1 MKKRSNISFGPGAAS
16 LILIFVVLTLSVLGM
31 LSLMNARNDKALS
44 QRNASVLEC
53 VYALSSEAERSRAV
67 LDEVLWTLRP
77 YCDQKDE
84 YLDTLNLILN
94 AAKNASEGDEYSALL
109 SAQSYLS
116 ENATD
121 SEQETVANRI
131 FIKLGENRSE
141 FIKKLAVLN
150 KMTLDGDVVCWSQTD
165 SSDELTI
172 SDSVYGLRTL
182 ECGLQILPPSEDKR
196 SQWVS
201 HRLMT
206 TLADDDEAFFE
217 D

>member
-44 QRNASVLEC
+44 QRSASVLEC
-53 VYALSSEAERSRAV
+53 VYALNSEAERSRAV

-84 YLDTLNLILN
+84 YLDTLNLILD

-116 ENATD
+116 ENAAD

-172 SDSVYGLRTL
+172 SNSVYGLRTL

-201 HRLMT
+201 HRLLT

>member
-44 QRNASVLEC
+44 QRSASVLEC

-84 YLDTLNLILN
+84 YLDTLNLILD

-116 ENATD
+116 ENAAD

-201 HRLMT
+201 HRLLT

>member
-53 VYALSSEAERSRAV
+53 VYALNSEAERSRAV

-84 YLDTLNLILN
+84 YLDTLNLILD

-201 HRLMT
+201 HRLLT
-206 TLADDDEAFFE
+206 TLADDEAFFE

>member
-31 LSLMNARNDKALS
+31 LSLMNARNDKALT

-84 YLDTLNLILN
+84 YLDTLNLILD

-116 ENATD
+116 ENAAD

-172 SDSVYGLRTL
+172 SNSVYGLRTL
-182 ECGLQILPPSEDKR
+182 GCGLQILPPSEDKR

-201 HRLMT
+201 HRLLT

>member
-84 YLDTLNLILN
+84 YLDTLNLILD

-201 HRLMT
+201 HRLLT

>member
-53 VYALSSEAERSRAV
+53 VYALNSEAERSRAV

-84 YLDTLNLILN
+84 YLDTLNLILD
-94 AAKNASEGDEYSALL
+94 ATKNASEGDEYSALL

>member
-44 QRNASVLEC
+44 QRSASVLEC

-84 YLDTLNLILN
+84 YLDTLNLILD

-201 HRLMT
+201 HRLLT

>member
-44 QRNASVLEC
+44 QRSASVLEC

-84 YLDTLNLILN
+84 YLDTLNLILD

-116 ENATD
+116 ENAAD

-201 HRLMT
+201 HRLLT
-206 TLADDDEAFFE
+206 SLADDDEAFFE

>member
-31 LSLMNARNDKALS
+31 LSLMNARNDKALT

-84 YLDTLNLILN
+84 YLDTLNLILD

-116 ENATD
+116 ENAAD

-182 ECGLQILPPSEDKR
+182 ECGLQILPPSEKKR

-201 HRLMT
+201 HRLLT

>member
-53 VYALSSEAERSRAV
+53 VYALNSEAERSRAV

-84 YLDTLNLILN
+84 YLDTLNLILD

-116 ENATD
+116 ENAAD

-201 HRLMT
+201 HRLLT

>member
-44 QRNASVLEC
+44 QRSASVLEC

-84 YLDTLNLILN
+84 YLDTLNLILD

-172 SDSVYGLRTL
+172 SHSVYGLRTL

-201 HRLMT
+201 HRLLT
-206 TLADDDEAFFE
+206 TLADDEAFFE

>member
-84 YLDTLNLILN
+84 YLDTLNLILD

-116 ENATD
+116 ENAAD

-150 KMTLDGDVVCWSQTD
+150 RMTLDGDVVCWSQTD

-201 HRLMT
+201 HRLLT

>member
-31 LSLMNARNDKALS
+31 LSLMNARNDKALT

-84 YLDTLNLILN
+84 YLDTLNLILD

-116 ENATD
+116 ENAAD

-172 SDSVYGLRTL
+172 SNSVYGLRTL

-201 HRLMT
+201 HRLLT

>member
-84 YLDTLNLILN
+84 YLDTLNLILD

-150 KMTLDGDVVCWSQTD
+150 RMTLDGDVVCWSQTD

-201 HRLMT
+201 HRLLT